1 MELGV
6 GFPLYFK
13 GVSKELVV
21 DWVTQAEEGPYDNI
35 TAGERIVYPNNDL
48 VVSLSVAAAVTT
60 RIKIIT
66 VPLYL
71 PLHSAGLMAKQMAT
85 LDNMAGAGRLTLGI
99 GLGPHDDDFVA
110 TETSYED
117 RVERFHH
124 QIDVMQDIW
133 SQMPPFEGLDPI
145 GPAPATDGG
154 PALLMAAWEPEA
166 LDSVAKGSGV
176 LTFGFDSDPT
186 SHLESHALAQ
196 KSWEAGG
203 RTGPMR
209 SVAGTFFALGP
220 DAEAGAARYLNDHYG
235 WLPTE
240 HREPMIASMACKS
253 EAAVIETVHRFRD
266 AGIDEFFFTPTIAAL
281 EQLDRLTEALSKAA

>member
-13 GVSKELVV
+13 GVSKDLVV
-21 DWVTQAEEGPYDNI
+21 DWVTRAEEGPYDNI

-60 RIKIIT
+60 RVKIIT

-117 RVERFHH
+117 RVERFDR

-133 SQMPPFEGLDPI
+133 AQKSPFEGLDPI
-145 GPAPATDGG
+145 GPAPATPGG
-154 PALLMAAWEPEA
+154 PALLIAAWEPEA
-166 LDSVAKGSGV
+166 LESVAKGSGV

-196 KSWEAGG
+196 KAWEAGG
-203 RTGPMR
+203 RTDPMR

-220 DAEAGAARYLNDHYG
+220 NAEEGAAAYLNDHYG
-235 WLPTE
+235 WVPASD
-240 HREPMIASMACKS
+240 RAFMIQAMSCKS
-253 EAAVIETVHRFRD
+253 DAAVRETVHRFQD
-266 AGIDEFFFTPTIAAL
+266 AGINEFFFTPTIAAL
-281 EQLDRLTEALSKAA
+281 DQLDRLTDALSKL